1 MNTSELLL
9 ENFGR
14 IPEAV
19 EATLKGLD
27 SDKLTHRSGGTGNS
41 IAWLLWHLARVE
53 DAQVAD
59 AAGQE
64 QVWTA
69 QDFAGSFGLEL
80 PTADTGYQHSTE
92 EVDAVQASAE
102 QLLAYYT
109 AVHQQTVDYV
119 GGLTDED
126 LDRIVDRQWDPPVT
140 LGARLVST
148 IVDCVQHVGQAA
160 YAKGLPT
167 N

>member
-9 ENFGR
+9 ESFGR

-27 SDKLTHRSGGTGNS
+27 TDKLTYRPGGTGNS

-53 DAQVAD
+53 DAQVATV
-59 AAGQE
+59 AGLE
-64 QVWTA
+64 QVWMA

-80 PTADTGYQHSTE
+80 PVADTGYKHSSE
-92 EVDAVQASAE
+92 EVDAVNASAE

-109 AVHQQTVDYV
+109 AVHQQTVAYV